1 MDWPRQRRL
10 VRATAAAALAA
21 AAVALLLTALVPAR
35 AVAAPVAIVAVKT
48 PTTLKGLEAA
58 ARGQRLQMARL
69 EAQMQVIRGQYAAAV
84 AALNG
89 VNLQLSQTRLQLSQS
104 QATLDHQS
112 AVIGARLAAMY
123 KMGSFSFLNV
133 LAASTTLTAMQTQIT
148 FFRRLTQQDQQDD
161 AGLAQLTAQVGRL
174 ADALATQ
181 RTDSQEAQSRV
192 DTQRL
197 IMSDKIAQR
206 RAILDDLTRRIE
218 RILAAQRP
226 SGGGGLLAS
235 VPLSGHYTPLTWAK
249 ALLQQL
255 AMPLTAQNVA
265 AITAWEVAE
274 GGHWHNSAHYN
285 PLDTT
290 MPEPGATAMN
300 SVGVKAYVSWTQG
313 FVATIAT
320 LRNGYYG
327 GILAALRAGN
337 DAIAVAD
344 AVAASPWGTGNFAS
358 LL

>member
-1 MDWPRQRRL
+1 M
-10 VRATAAAALAA
+10 RATAAAALAA
-21 AAVALLLTALVPAR
+21 ATVALLLTALVPAR
-35 AVAAPVAIVAVKT
+35 AVATPTAIIAVKT

-69 EAQMQVIRGQYAAAV
+69 ETQMKAVRSQYEAAV

-89 VNLQLSQTRLQLSQS
+89 VDLQLSQTRLQLSQS

-123 KMGSFSFLNV
+123 KMGSFSFIDV
-133 LAASTTLTAMQTQIT
+133 LAASSTLTAMQTQIT
-148 FFRRLTQQDQQDD
+148 FFKRLTQQDQQDD

-174 ADALATQ
+174 ADALAAQ
-181 RTDSQEAQSRV
+181 RTGAQEAQSRV
-192 DTQRL
+192 DTQRI

-218 RILAAQRP
+218 RILAAQRR
-226 SGGGGLLAS
+226 SGGGLLAS